1 MNVDVIVAGG
11 GPGGAAAA
19 AQLAQAGVAVLV
31 LDKAHFPRQKACGGC
46 LSPKVLS
53 LGLDFGGVV
62 EDVIEEAVFAAP
74 GEAAIRYRSHT
85 PLAYMVR
92 RERFD
97 QFLLSRAEEMGAHV
111 RYGHRVLQAREISG
125 GVEVVS
131 DRGTFRAPVLIGG
144 DGALGATVRS
154 FRRPPSRIAL
164 AMDARLVAADGA
176 HAAWRGK
183 VLIDFGG
190 VPFGY
195 AWIFPTACDLSTGVL
210 GAKKKVRRLP
220 GYLDRFLDRQGVQ
233 RGSTKV
239 TGWPIP
245 YPAWSLRPAISPRVL
260 LVGDA
265 AGFVDPLTGEGIY
278 YALRSG
284 LIAAQAIAE
293 GGSGVADRYQQLI
306 WDAFQ
311 QDLRGAAILAALI
324 HRAPEVSFRAL
335 RRHPRAIEAFAAVL
349 VGRLSYAAFLRKV
362 VRGVFAA
369 GWQSL
374 VRAGRWRDEDRVVG
388 TQRSGLR
395 TEGEH

>member
-1 MNVDVIVAGG
+1 MDVDVVVAGG

-19 AQLAQAGVAVLV
+19 HGLAQAGVAVLV
-31 LDKAHFPRQKACGGC
+31 LEKARFPRQKACGGC

-53 LGLDFGGVV
+53 LGVDFGEVV

-74 GEAAIRYRSHT
+74 GETAITYRSHT

-92 RERFD
+92 RERLD
-97 QFLLSRAEEMGAHV
+97 QLLLNRAEAMGARV
-111 RYGHRVLQAREISG
+111 LFGCRVLQAREIAG

-131 DRGTFRAPVLIGG
+131 DRGTFRAPLLIGG

-154 FRRPPSRIAL
+154 FRRPSSRIAL
-164 AMDARLVAADGA
+164 AMDARLFGADGA

-195 AWIFPTACDLSTGVL
+195 GWIFPTACDLSTGVL
-210 GAKKKVRRLP
+210 GAKKKVDRLP

-233 RGSTKV
+233 RDSKRV
-239 TGWPIP
+239 AGWPIP

-265 AGFVDPLTGEGIY
+265 AALVDPLTGEGIY
-278 YALRSG
+278 YAIRSG

-293 GGSGVADRYQQLI
+293 GGPRVADRYQQLI
-306 WDAFQ
+306 RDAFQ
-311 QDLRGAAILAALI
+311 QDLRGAAMLAALI

-335 RRHPRAIEAFAAVL
+335 RRHPGAIEAFAAVL
-349 VGRLSYAAFLRKV
+349 VGRLSYAAFLRKMA
-362 VRGVFAA
+362 RGCLAA
-369 GWQSL
+369 GWHSL
-374 VRAGRWRDEDRVVG
+374 VRASRWRQDDRVAG

-395 TEGEH
+395 TEG

>member
-1 MNVDVIVAGG
+1 M
-11 GPGGAAAA
+11 
-19 AQLAQAGVAVLV
+19 V

-53 LGLDFGGVV
+53 LGLDFGEVV

-233 RGSTKV
+233 RDSTKV

-245 YPAWSLRPAISPRVL
+245 YPAWSLRPAISSRVL

-293 GGSGVADRYQQLI
+293 GGPAGVADRYQQLI
-306 WDAFQ
+306 RDAFQ

-324 HRAPEVSFRAL
+324 HRAPDVSFRAL
-335 RRHPRAIEAFAAVL
+335 RRHPGAIEAFAAVL

-374 VRAGRWRDEDRVVG
+374 VRAGRWRDEDRAAG
-388 TQRSGLR
+388 NSALR
-395 TEGEH
+395 TEG

>member
-1 MNVDVIVAGG
+1 MDVDAIVAGG

-19 AQLAQAGVAVLV
+19 SQLAQAGLAVLV
-31 LDKAHFPRQKACGGC
+31 LEKAHFPRQKACGGC

-53 LGLDFGGVV
+53 LGVNFGEVV

-74 GEAAIRYRSHT
+74 GETAITYRSHT

-97 QFLLSRAEEMGAHV
+97 QLLLNRAEEMGARV
-111 RYGHRVLQAREISG
+111 LYGYRVLQAREISG

-131 DRGTFRAPVLIGG
+131 DRGTFRAPLLIGA

-154 FRRPPSRIAL
+154 FRPPPPRTAL
-164 AMDARLVAADGA
+164 AMDARLFGADGA
-176 HAAWRGK
+176 YAAWRGK

-220 GYLDRFLDRQGVQ
+220 GYLDWFLDRHGVQ
-233 RGSTKV
+233 RDSKRV
-239 TGWPIP
+239 AGWPIP

-265 AGFVDPLTGEGIY
+265 AALVDPLTGEGIY
-278 YALRSG
+278 YAMRSG

-293 GGSGVADRYQQLI
+293 GGLGVADRYQQLI
-306 WDAFQ
+306 RDAFQ
-311 QDLRGAAILAALI
+311 QELRGAAILAALI
-324 HRAPEVSFRAL
+324 HRAPVWSFRAL
-335 RRHPRAIEAFAAVL
+335 RRHPGAIKAFAAVL
-349 VGRLSYAAFLRKV
+349 IGRLSYAAFLRKV
-362 VRGVFAA
+362 ARDCFTGAWRRVRRITA
-369 GWQSL
+369 G
-374 VRAGRWRDEDRVVG
+374 G
-388 TQRSGLR
+388 GLKSAV
-395 TEGEH
+395 